1 MFHANF
7 TSDMAIRNPQFRGDA
22 RGRDMTNP
30 RDTSGHMT
38 SGDCGTNV
46 TCCDVSLP
54 PPRAPSRQR
63 QLLKDM
69 LHIALRSA
77 RASAV
82 AARAGVARPSSSLF
96 RSLST
101 SAIRRSDD
109 HHAAAP
115 SIYGVGAKP
124 GEIPTDESQSTGL
137 DRVQV
142 LGLLEGVD
150 VFDLEPLD
158 ASRIGTLADPIKV
171 FSVVRVQ
178 LQLFYPYVFFLLS
191 LSFFFSFLPTCRDFM
206 QDTERVV
213 GCTGSPADS
222 HDVLWFNVTTEKTTR
237 CPECGS
243 GGLTSFVLP
252 TPADRFRSVCYRVC
266 VGGRGCVGSCPPRT
280 RACARALT
288 RGERPVA

>member
-1 MFHANF
+1 V
-7 TSDMAIRNPQFRGDA
+7 T
-22 RGRDMTNP
+22 RD
-30 RDTSGHMT
+30 
-38 SGDCGTNV
+38 V
-46 TCCDVSLP
+46 TCH
-54 PPRAPSRQR
+54 RPSWTADSEDRQQ

-77 RASAV
+77 RASV
-82 AARAGVARPSSSLF
+82 FTGRASVARPSSLF

-124 GEIPTDESQSTGL
+124 GEIPTDEGQSTGL

-158 ASRIGTLADPIKV
+158 SSRIGTLANPIKV

-178 LQLFYPYVFFLLS
+178 LYSTLSGYDFLL
-191 LSFFFSFLPTCRDFM
+191 
-206 QDTERVV
+206 
-213 GCTGSPADS
+213 
-222 HDVLWFNVTTEKTTR
+222 
-237 CPECGS
+237 
-243 GGLTSFVLP
+243 
-252 TPADRFRSVCYRVC
+252 
-266 VGGRGCVGSCPPRT
+266 PPRFAGHGAH
-280 RACARALT
+280 RRMHGFAC
-288 RGERPVA
+288 